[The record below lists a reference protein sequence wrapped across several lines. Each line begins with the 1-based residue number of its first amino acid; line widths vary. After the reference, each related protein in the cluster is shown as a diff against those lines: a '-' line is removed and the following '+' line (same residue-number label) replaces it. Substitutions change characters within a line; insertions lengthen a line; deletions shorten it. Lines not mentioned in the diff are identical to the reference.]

1 MQNKMLRFLTS
12 LGIADPSVFDMDFE
26 LVGRDSANPNKVVMA
41 IRKETPWEMSLLEE
55 FQSALAEVKYD
66 YSMRF
71 SYSQAIPFDSVDQL
85 FEDWYLSHYHGIPA
99 FQLIPG
105 KDDYRIN
112 AFIPEGLSLATM
124 KGIVDDFNAL
134 LAWLSYPDVVYLEE
148 GNAPIETPTDLK
160 IPAKSQQIQENVV
173 ASPVVPVTQNNVV
186 SSPESTPTS
195 APETAVPTVEPSVT
209 SADDSS
215 VVSVSANEETSEN
228 DEDKS
233 EDEDKEDSEGE
244 GCSPETP
251 ISASEGNDS
260 SEESVPPVD
269 EDELARQA
277 MMAQAEQTYMA
288 QQKAAAEQAANARSF
303 RRGDYQPIEKIEGLF
318 SIPQGNV
325 EFSGHVYATN
335 FRVGRKGSLYGTVG
349 VGDATSAINVR
360 AIESRSGMSAEFLNA
375 LKPGDIVKIRGAI
388 EFDKRTSERQIFAHY
403 IDMLPPEPLRTDPE
417 PDKRV
422 ELHLHTKMS
431 AMDGLGEVSDYF
443 DVAKSMGMKAIAITD
458 HGVIQAFPAAE
469 SAAKKT
475 GIKPLYGCEFFM
487 FDYPT
492 YVFNPAPIEL
502 RKAKYCVLDFETT
515 GLSSRYD
522 HPTEFGGVIV
532 EHGMITKH
540 FDQFINPGVHI
551 PEMITAKTHIDD
563 SMVKDAPDE
572 IAAAKII
579 SDFIGDAVLVSH
591 NAPFDVGFLNAIRA
605 KAGMPPI
612 SNPVIDTLALSHYLF
627 PEAARHTLGALSRN
641 LNLDV
646 YEEDSAH
653 RADYDAEALNNVW
666 QVIIPI
672 LTKDSEHLTQADLA
686 HLVSTNQNFFKHL
699 RSYHMVAI
707 AKNQAGLKA
716 IYRLI
721 SDSHTTFLSAG
732 SMPKISREELI
743 QYRENL
749 IFGSACFN
757 GEVFEIACNKSEEEL
772 QNCMSFYDYI
782 EVQPPENYSW
792 LVNMGDLEQDRLM
805 KVLHSIIDTADGL
818 HKPVCATGDCHYVN
832 PEDKILR
839 DIYIVQKA
847 LGGGNHP
854 LYPAR
859 RDRLG
864 KAFPNPDQH
873 FRSTQEMLDCFRPFL
888 SEEKCREIVIKNT
901 NWVADQVEPIQI
913 LKDHLYPPSANLP
926 NSDVKLRE
934 IINENIRKTYGDHP
948 DPAIPERIEQELKG
962 IIENGYSVTYY
973 IAHCIIKKANEE
985 GYIVG
990 SRGSVGSSFVA
1001 TMSGITEVNPL
1012 APHYLCHKCHHF
1024 EWSTDPNIKSGFDLP
1039 EKKCPICGEIMEGNG
1054 QNIPFQ
1060 TFLGFKA
1067 EKVPDIDLNFPAD
1080 YQSKAHAYTRTLLS
1094 TPEENE
1100 KIAKG
1105 EPISNPHVI
1114 RAGTIA
1120 TAEEKNAFGY
1130 VRGYYERVLHQEWGA
1145 VNKAWAAYL
1154 ASRCAGVKRTTGQHP
1169 GGIVVIPADMDIF
1182 DFTPFQHP
1190 ADDPD
1195 ASWLTTHYEFASM
1208 HDSVLKLDLLGHV
1221 DPMALRMMSLLT
1233 GIDIMTIPMNDP
1245 KVLSLFSSPDALGL
1259 HQNPLGFKT
1268 GAIALPEFGT
1278 SFVQGL
1284 LEEALPHTFNDLLII
1299 SGLSHGTNVWNDN
1312 AEALIKNKTAT
1323 LQEVI
1328 GCRDDIM
1335 NDLIGWGIDNSKSF
1349 KIMEYVRKNK
1359 AGKPLKDEDI
1369 EEMKKHKVPD
1379 YFIES
1384 CKKIR
1389 YLFPRAHATAYVM
1402 GAVRVAWFKIYHPLE
1417 FYATYFTVRCDKFDI
1432 EVMTWPLDKIVEE
1445 IHRLQAASKIP
1456 GTVFKDRFGEERK
1469 YSDKDDEVLKT
1480 LICAAEMVDRG
1491 FHIKNI
1497 DLMRSLG
1504 SDWVVD
1510 EKGKSIIP
1518 PFSVISGLGAA
1529 AADTVVSARKDG
1541 TFISIEDLRDRT
1553 KLSQTDIET
1562 LRKLGVL
1569 DGMGETNQMTLF

>member
-1 MQNKMLRFLTS
+1 MQNKMARFLNS
-12 LGIADPSVFDMDFE
+12 LGIADPSIFDLDFE
-26 LVGRDSANPNKVVMA
+26 LVGRDSANPKKVIMA
-41 IRKETPWEMSLLEE
+41 IRKDTPWEFSLLEE
-55 FQSALAEVKYD
+55 FQAGLSSVKYD
-66 YSMRF
+66 YAMRF
-71 SYSQAIPFDSVDQL
+71 SYTETPSFESVDQL
-85 FEDWYLSHYHGIPA
+85 FEDWYLSHYHGIPP
-99 FQLIPG
+99 FQLVPG
-105 KDDYRIN
+105 DANKIH
-112 AFIPEGLSLATM
+112 AFIPEGLSQGTM
-124 KGIVDDFNAL
+124 KGIVEDFNAL
-134 LAWLSYPDVVYLEE
+134 LAWLSYPCQVDLEE
-148 GNAPIETPTDLK
+148 GNAPIELPKDPK
-160 IPAKSQQIQENVV
+160 KEAASAQIQANVI
-173 ASPVVPVTQNNVV
+173 ATKPA
-186 SSPESTPTS
+186 ED
-195 APETAVPTVEPSVT
+195 E
-209 SADDSS
+209 
-215 VVSVSANEETSEN
+215 EETN
-228 DEDKS
+228 
-233 EDEDKEDSEGE
+233 EDEDKEDKEEDACAPSAEEGE
-244 GCSPETP
+244 TK
-251 ISASEGNDS
+251 ADEGAESSDS
-260 SEESVPPVD
+260 GSEELPPVD
-269 EDELARQA
+269 EDEAAHQA
-277 MMAQAEQTYMA
+277 QIADAEKAYMAEQKVA
-288 QQKAAAEQAANARSF
+288 QQAFANSRVF
-303 RRGDYQPIEKIEGLF
+303 IRGDYKAYDTIAELF
-318 SIPQGNV
+318 DVPGGNV
-325 EFSGHVYATN
+325 EFSGNLYATN
-335 FRVGRKGSLYGTVG
+335 FRVGRRGGLYGTIG
-349 VGDATSAINVR
+349 IGDATSAINVR
-360 AIESRSGMSAEFLNA
+360 AIESRNGMTAEFLNA
-375 LKPGDIVKIRGAI
+375 LKAGDVVKVRGAI
-388 EFDKRTSERQIFAHY
+388 EFDKRTNERQVFAHY
-403 IDMLPPEPLRTDPE
+403 IDILPPKPLRTDPF

-431 AMDGLGEVSDYF
+431 AMDGLGEIQDYC
-443 DVAKSMGMKAIAITD
+443 DVAKSMGMKAIAVTD
-458 HGVIQAFPAAE
+458 HGVIQSFPAAE
-469 SAAKKT
+469 SAGKKT
-475 GIKPLYGCEFFM
+475 GLKILYGCEFYM
-487 FDYPT
+487 FDFPT

-502 RKAKYCVLDFETT
+502 RKARYCVFDFETT

-532 EHGMITKH
+532 ENGMITKH

-563 SMVKDAPDE
+563 SMVKDAPSE
-572 IAAAKII
+572 IAAAKIL

-591 NAPFDVGFLNAIRA
+591 NAPFDVGFLNAMRA

-612 SNPVIDTLALSHYLF
+612 TNPVIDTLALSHYLF

-646 YEEDSAH
+646 YDESDAH

-666 QVIIPI
+666 QTIIPI
-672 LTKDSEHLTQADLA
+672 LTKTNEHLTQADLQN
-686 HLVSTNQNFFKHL
+686 LVSTNQNIFKHL

-716 IYRLI
+716 LYRLI

-732 SMPKISREELI
+732 SLPKISRGELI

-749 IFGSACFN
+749 LFGSACFN
-757 GEVFEIACNKSEEEL
+757 GEIFEIGCNKAQKEL
-772 QNCMSFYDYI
+772 EKAMSFYDYI
-782 EVQPPENYSW
+782 EIQPPENYSW
-792 LVNMGDLEQDRLM
+792 LVNMGELTQDRLM
-805 KVLHSIIDTADGL
+805 TVLETIVDTADGL
-818 HKPVCATGDCHYVN
+818 HKRVCATGDCHYVN

-839 DIYIVQKA
+839 DIYIAQKA

-854 LYPAR
+854 LNPAR
-859 RDRLG
+859 RDKMA
-864 KAFPNPDQH
+864 KAFANPDQH
-873 FRSTQEMLDCFRPFL
+873 FRSTEEMMAAFRPFL
-888 SEEKCREIVIKNT
+888 SEEKCHEIVVDNT

-934 IINENIRKTYGDHP
+934 IINENIRKTYGDNP
-948 DPAIPERIEQELKG
+948 DPAIPARIEQELKG
-962 IIENGYSVTYY
+962 IIANGYSVTYY

-1024 EWSTDPNIKSGFDLP
+1024 EWANDPKIKSGFDLP
-1039 EKKCPICGEIMEGNG
+1039 EKKCPVCGETMEGNG

-1060 TFLGFKA
+1060 TFLGFNA

-1105 EPISNPHVI
+1105 EFITSPHVI

-1130 VRGYYERVLHQEWGA
+1130 VRGYYERVLHQEWGT

-1154 ASRCAGVKRTTGQHP
+1154 AARCAGVKRTTGQHP

-1182 DFTPFQHP
+1182 DFTPYQHP
-1190 ADDPD
+1190 ADDPNAD
-1195 ASWLTTHYEFASM
+1195 WLTTHYEFASM

-1233 GIDIMTIPMNDP
+1233 SVDIRSIPMNDE
-1245 KVLSLFSSPDALGL
+1245 KVLSLFSSPKALGL
-1259 HQNPLGFKT
+1259 KQNPLDFKT

-1284 LEEALPHTFNDLLII
+1284 LEQALPHTFNDLLII

-1312 AEALIKNKTAT
+1312 AEALIKNKTTT
-1323 LQEVI
+1323 LQGVI

-1335 NDLIGWGIDNSKSF
+1335 NDLIGYGIDNSKAF

-1359 AGKPLKDEDI
+1359 VGKPLKQEDI
-1369 EEMKKHKVPD
+1369 DEMKKHNVPD

-1402 GAVRVAWFKIYHPLE
+1402 GAVRVAWFKIYKPLE
-1417 FYATYFTVRCDKFDI
+1417 FYATYFTVRCDKFDV
-1432 EVMTWPLDKIVEE
+1432 EVMTWPLEKIVEE
-1445 IHRLQAASKIP
+1445 IHRLQDASKNL
-1456 GTVFKDRFGEERK
+1456 GAMFKDRFGESRK
-1469 YSDKDDEVLKT
+1469 YTDKDDEVLKT
-1480 LICAAEMVDRG
+1480 LIAAAEMVDRG
-1491 FHIKNI
+1491 YHIKNI

-1510 EKGKSIIP
+1510 AQNNAIIP

-1529 AADTVVSARKDG
+1529 AADTVVTARKDG
-1541 TFISIEDLRDRT
+1541 PFISIEDLRDRT

-1569 DGMGETNQMTLF
+1569 DKMGETNQMTLF

>member
-1 MQNKMLRFLTS
+1 MQNKMSRFLSS
-12 LGIADPSVFDMDFE
+12 LGIADPSLFDLDFE
-26 LVGRDSANPNKVVMA
+26 LVGRDSANPNKVIMA

-55 FQSALAEVKYD
+55 FQTGLSTVKYD
-66 YSMRF
+66 YAMRF
-71 SYSQAIPFDSVDQL
+71 SYCEAPSFESVDQL
-85 FEDWYLSHYHGIPA
+85 FEDWYLSHYHGIPP
-99 FQLIPG
+99 FQLVPG
-105 KDDYRIN
+105 EGSAIH
-112 AFIPEGLSLATM
+112 AFIPEGLSQGTM
-124 KGIVDDFNAL
+124 QGIIEDFNAL
-134 LAWLSYPDVVYLEE
+134 LSWLSYSFKVTLEE
-148 GNAPIETPTDLK
+148 GNAPIEEPKDPNK
-160 IPAKSQQIQENVV
+160 EKKNQQIQENAFVPKAPEKEVV
-173 ASPVVPVTQNNVV
+173 APAPIPEASKPVAEKETPSPVI
-186 SSPESTPTS
+186 EGK
-195 APETAVPTVEPSVT
+195 EEK
-209 SADDSS
+209 DDDK
-215 VVSVSANEETSEN
+215 
-228 DEDKS
+228 DED
-233 EDEDKEDSEGE
+233 DKEENCG
-244 GCSPETP
+244 
-251 ISASEGNDS
+251 S
-260 SEESVPPVD
+260 SEEDETKAGETVETPDSGSDELPPID
-269 EDELARQA
+269 EDEAAHQSQ
-277 MMAQAEQTYMA
+277 MAEYEKTYMA
-288 QQKAAAEQAANARSF
+288 EQKVAVQAFANSRVF
-303 RRGDYQPIEKIEGLF
+303 IRGDYQEHASIAELF
-318 SIPQGNV
+318 NVPSGNV
-325 EFSGHVYATN
+325 EFSGNIYVTN
-335 FRVGRKGSLYGTVG
+335 FRVGRRGGLYGTIG
-349 VGDATSAINVR
+349 VGDATSAINIR
-360 AIESRSGMSAEFLNA
+360 AIESKNGMNAEFLNA
-375 LKPGDIVKIRGAI
+375 LKAGELVKIRGAI
-388 EFDKRTSERQIFAHY
+388 EFDKRTNERQVFAHY
-403 IDMLPPEPLRTDPE
+403 IDILPPPPLRSDPSVE
-417 PDKRV
+417 KRV

-431 AMDGLGEVSDYF
+431 AMDGLGEIQDYC
-443 DVAKSMGMKAIAITD
+443 DVAKSMGMTAIAVTD
-458 HGVIQAFPAAE
+458 HGVIQSFPAAE
-469 SAAKKT
+469 SAGKKD
-475 GIKPLYGCEFFM
+475 GLKILYGCEFYM
-487 FDYPT
+487 FDFPT
-492 YVFNPAPIEL
+492 YVFNPVPVEL
-502 RKAKYCVLDFETT
+502 RKARYCVFDFETT

-532 EHGMITKH
+532 ENGMITKR

-563 SMVKDAPDE
+563 SMVKDAPGE
-572 IAAAKII
+572 VAAAKIL

-591 NAPFDVGFLNAIRA
+591 NAPFDVGFLNAMRA

-612 SNPVIDTLALSHYLF
+612 TNPVIDTLALSHYLF

-646 YEEDSAH
+646 YDESDAH

-666 QVIIPI
+666 QTIIPI
-672 LTKDSEHLTQADLA
+672 LTKTNEHLTQADLQN
-686 HLVSTNQNFFKHL
+686 LVSTNQSIFKHL

-716 IYRLI
+716 LYRLI

-732 SMPKISREELI
+732 SLPKISRGELI

-749 IFGSACFN
+749 LFGSACFN
-757 GEVFEIACNKSEEEL
+757 GEIFEIGCNKSQQEL
-772 QNCMSFYDYI
+772 EKAMAFYDYI
-782 EVQPPENYSW
+782 EIQPPENYSW
-792 LVNMGDLEQDRLM
+792 LVNMGELTQDRLM
-805 KVLHSIIDTADGL
+805 TVLKTMVDTADGL
-818 HKPVCATGDCHYVN
+818 KKPVCATGDCHYVN

-839 DIYIVQKA
+839 DIYIAQKA

-854 LYPAR
+854 LNPAR
-859 RDRLG
+859 REKMG

-873 FRSTQEMLDCFRPFL
+873 FRSTEEMMAAFRPFL
-888 SEEKCREIVIKNT
+888 SEEKCHEIVITNT
-901 NWVADQVEPIQI
+901 NWVANQVEPIQI

-934 IINENIRKTYGDHP
+934 IISENIRKTYGDHP
-948 DPAIPERIEQELKG
+948 DPAIPARIEQELKG
-962 IIENGYSVTYY
+962 IIANGYSVTYY

-1024 EWSTDPNIKSGFDLP
+1024 EWSTDSSIKSGFDLP
-1039 EKKCPICGEIMEGNG
+1039 EKKCPVCGEIMEGNG

-1060 TFLGFKA
+1060 TFLGFNA

-1105 EPISNPHVI
+1105 EFITSPHVI

-1130 VRGYYERVLHQEWGA
+1130 VRGYYERVLHQEWGT

-1154 ASRCAGVKRTTGQHP
+1154 AARCAGVKRTTGQHP

-1182 DFTPFQHP
+1182 DFTPYQHP
-1190 ADDPD
+1190 ADDPNAD
-1195 ASWLTTHYEFASM
+1195 WLTTHYEFASM

-1233 GIDIMTIPMNDP
+1233 GVNILEIPMNDQ
-1245 KVLSLFSSPDALGL
+1245 KVLSLFSSPKALGL
-1259 HQNPLGFKT
+1259 KNNPLDFKT

-1312 AEALIKNKTAT
+1312 AEALIKNRTTT
-1323 LQEVI
+1323 LQGVI

-1335 NDLIGWGIDNSKSF
+1335 NDLIGYGIDNSKAF

-1359 AGKPLKDEDI
+1359 VGKPLKQEDI
-1369 EEMKKHKVPD
+1369 DEMKKHNVPD

-1402 GAVRVAWFKIYHPLE
+1402 GAVRVAWFKIYKPLE
-1417 FYATYFTVRCDKFDI
+1417 FYATYFTVRCDKFDV
-1432 EVMTWPLDKIVEE
+1432 EAMTWPLPKIVEE
-1445 IHRLQAASKIP
+1445 IHRLQDASKIP
-1456 GTVFKDRFGEERK
+1456 GATFQDRFGETRK
-1469 YSDKDDEVLKT
+1469 YSDKDGEILKT
-1480 LICAAEMVDRG
+1480 LIAAAEMVDRG
-1491 FHIKNI
+1491 YHIKNI

-1510 EKGKSIIP
+1510 KEDNAIIP

-1529 AADTVVSARKDG
+1529 AADTVVAARKNG
-1541 TFISIEDLRDRT
+1541 PFISIEDLSERT

-1562 LRKLGVL
+1562 LRKLRVL

>member
-1 MQNKMLRFLTS
+1 MQNKMFRFLTS
-12 LGIADPSVFDMDFE
+12 LGIADPSIFDMDFE
-26 LVGRDSANPNKVVMA
+26 LVGRDSANPKKVVMA
-41 IRKETPWEMSLLEE
+41 IRKETAWEMSLLEE
-55 FQSALAEVKYD
+55 FQESLSSVKYD
-66 YSMRF
+66 YSLRF
-71 SYSQAIPFDSVDQL
+71 SYSQTPSFESVDQL
-85 FEDWYLSHYHGIPA
+85 FEDWYLSHYHGIPS
-99 FQLIPG
+99 FQLTPG
-105 KDDYRIN
+105 DGNQILTYV
-112 AFIPEGLSLATM
+112 PEGLSPEAM
-124 KGIVDDFNAL
+124 KPIIDDFNAL
-134 LAWLSYPDVVYLEE
+134 LKWLSYPENVVLADGE
-148 GNAPIETPTDLK
+148 APIQPVVADK

-173 ASPVVPVTQNNVV
+173 SSPVP
-186 SSPESTPTS
+186 
-195 APETAVPTVEPSVT
+195 
-209 SADDSS
+209 
-215 VVSVSANEETSEN
+215 ETSEEVTN
-228 DEDKS
+228 E
-233 EDEDKEDSEGE
+233 
-244 GCSPETP
+244 
-251 ISASEGNDS
+251 SASEESEAAGDDEKEEAEDSCS
-260 SEESVPPVD
+260 SESKESEDDAASGDDGVPPID
-269 EDELARQA
+269 EDEVARQA
-277 MMAQAEQTYMA
+277 AIAQAEQNYMA
-288 QQKAAAEQAANARSF
+288 EQKAATEAAANARVF
-303 RRGDYQPIEKIEGLF
+303 RRGDYQPENSIEALF
-318 SIPQGNV
+318 SLPQGNV
-325 EFSGHVYATN
+325 EFSGNIYATN
-335 FRVGRKGSLYGTVG
+335 FRVGRKGGLYGTVG

-360 AIESRSGMSAEFLNA
+360 AIESRNGMNAEFLNA
-375 LKPGDIVKIRGAI
+375 LKAGDVVKVRGAI
-388 EFDKRTSERQIFAHY
+388 EFDKRTGERQIFAHY
-403 IDMLPPEPLRTDPE
+403 IDILPPPPLRGDPE

-431 AMDGLGEVSDYF
+431 AMDGLGEVNDYF
-443 DVAKSMGMKAIAITD
+443 AVAKSMGMKAIAITD

-502 RKAKYCVLDFETT
+502 RKAKYCVFDFETT
-515 GLSSRYD
+515 GLSSHYD
-522 HPTEFGGVIV
+522 HPTEFGAVIV
-532 EHGMITKH
+532 EHGMVTKH

-572 IAAAKII
+572 ITAAKIL

-591 NAPFDVGFLNAIRA
+591 NAPFDVGFLNAMRK

-612 SNPVIDTLALSHYLF
+612 TNPVIDTLALSHYLF

-641 LNLDV
+641 LDLDV

-666 QVIIPI
+666 QAIIPI
-672 LTKDSEHLTQADLA
+672 LTKQAEHLTQADLA

-757 GEVFEIACNKSEEEL
+757 GEVFEIACNKSEDEL
-772 QNCMSFYDYI
+772 RHVMGFYDYI

-792 LVNMGDLEQDRLM
+792 LVNMGDLDQERLM
-805 KVLHSIIDTADGL
+805 KVLHSIIDNADALG
-818 HKPVCATGDCHYVN
+818 KPVCATGDCHYVN

-854 LYPAR
+854 LNPAR

-864 KAFPNPDQH
+864 KVFPNPDQH

-913 LKDHLYPPSANLP
+913 LKDRLYPPSANLP

-934 IINENIRKTYGDHP
+934 IISENIRKTYGDHP
-948 DPAIPERIEQELKG
+948 DPAIPARIEQELKG

-1039 EKKCPICGEIMEGNG
+1039 IKKCPECGEVMEGNG

-1060 TFLGFKA
+1060 TFLGFNA

-1100 KIAKG
+1100 KIARG

-1130 VRGYYERVLHQEWGA
+1130 VRGYYERVLHQEWGT

-1233 GIDIMTIPMNDP
+1233 GVNILTIPMNDA
-1245 KVLSLFSSPDALGL
+1245 KVLSLFSSPKALGL
-1259 HQNPLGFKT
+1259 MQNPLGFKT

-1284 LEEALPHTFNDLLII
+1284 LEEANAQTFNDLLII

-1312 AEALIKNKTAT
+1312 AEALIRDKVTT
-1323 LQEVI
+1323 LQGVI

-1335 NDLIGWGIDNSKSF
+1335 NDLIGYGIDNSKAF

-1359 AGKPLKDEDI
+1359 VGKPLKQEDI
-1369 EEMKKHKVPD
+1369 DEMQKHKVPD

-1402 GAVRVAWFKIYHPLE
+1402 GAVRVAWFKIYRPLE
-1417 FYATYFTVRCDKFDI
+1417 FYATYFTVRCDKFDV
-1432 EVMTWPLDKIVEE
+1432 EVMTWPLAKIVEE
-1445 IHRLQAASKIP
+1445 IRRLQDASKIP
-1456 GTVFKDRFGEERK
+1456 GAMFTDRTGTERK
-1469 YSDKDDEVLKT
+1469 YSDKDDEVMKT

-1504 SDWVVD
+1504 SDWAVD
-1510 EKGKSIIP
+1510 KEDNAIIP

-1529 AADTVVSARKDG
+1529 AAQTVVEARKNG
-1541 TFISIEDLRDRT
+1541 PFISIEDLRDRT

-1562 LRKLGVL
+1562 LRSLGVL
-1569 DGMGETNQMTLF
+1569 EGLGETNQMTLF

>member
-12 LGIADPSVFDMDFE
+12 LGLADPERFDLDFE
-26 LVGRDSANPNKVVMA
+26 LVGRDAANPKKVIMA
-41 IRKETPWEMSLLEE
+41 IRKDTPWDMSLLEE
-55 FQSALAEVKYD
+55 FQNGLSSVKYD
-66 YSMRF
+66 YAMRF
-71 SYSQAIPFDSVDQL
+71 SYDQSPDFDSVDQL
-85 FEDWYLSHYHGIPA
+85 FEDWYLSHYHGIPP
-99 FQLIPG
+99 FQLTPG
-105 KDDYRIN
+105 DANAIYTFLPEDY
-112 AFIPEGLSLATM
+112 S
-124 KGIVDDFNAL
+124 KGTANEIIADFNAL
-134 LAWLSYPDVVYLEE
+134 LKYLSYPFAVSVQE
-148 GNAPIETPTDLK
+148 GAFQAPA
-160 IPAKSQQIQENVV
+160 PAKKPEYQPTLEVKA
-173 ASPVVPVTQNNVV
+173 ASE
-186 SSPESTPTS
+186 PESTPVIKS
-195 APETAVPTVEPSVT
+195 ADEVRSAFAPALAAVPVVREN
-209 SADDSS
+209 SADP
-215 VVSVSANEETSEN
+215 TSNSQNRAEN
-228 DEDKS
+228 QEKDKADDEDEGS
-233 EDEDKEDSEGE
+233 AEDDKGS
-244 GCSPETP
+244 CETP
-251 ISASEGNDS
+251 VSSASDD
-260 SEESVPPVD
+260 VPPMD
-269 EDELARQA
+269 EDELNHQSAL
-277 MMAQAEQTYMA
+277 AQAEQDHME
-288 QQKAAAEQAANARSF
+288 KS
-303 RRGDYQPIEKIEGLF
+303 KIEMRAQANSRIFFKGNYHEVTSIAELF
-318 SIPQGNV
+318 DISSGNV
-325 EFSGHVYATN
+325 QFEGNVFLAN
-335 FRVGRKGSLYGTVG
+335 FRVGRRGGLYGTVG
-349 VGDATSAINVR
+349 VGDASSAINVR
-360 AIESRSGMSAEFLNA
+360 ATESRNGMSAEFLNA
-375 LKPGDIVKIRGAI
+375 LKVGDIVKVRGAI
-388 EFDKRTSERQIFAHY
+388 EFDQRTSERQIFAHY
-403 IDMLPPEPLRTDPE
+403 IDVLPPKPLRTDPSE
-417 PDKRV
+417 EKRV

-431 AMDGLGEVSDYF
+431 AMDGLGEITDYVA
-443 DVAKSMGMKAIAITD
+443 VAKSMGMKAIAVTD
-458 HGVIQAFPAAE
+458 HGVIQSFPAAE
-469 SAAKKT
+469 SAAKKA
-475 GIKPLYGCEFFM
+475 GLLMIYGCEFYM
-487 FDYPT
+487 FDWPT
-492 YVFNPAPIEL
+492 YIFNPASIEL

-515 GLSSRYD
+515 GLSSHYD
-522 HPTEFGGVIV
+522 HPTEFGAVMV
-532 EHGMITKH
+532 EHGMVTKH
-540 FDQFINPGVHI
+540 FDQFVNPGVHI

-563 SMVKDAPDE
+563 SMVKDAPNE
-572 IAAAKII
+572 IVAAKLI
-579 SDFIGDAVLVSH
+579 SDFIGDAIIVSH
-591 NAPFDVGFLNAIRA
+591 NAPFDVGFLNAMRA
-605 KAGMPPI
+605 KAGMPPVK
-612 SNPVIDTLALSHYLF
+612 NPVIDTLALSHYLF

-646 YEEDSAH
+646 YDESDAH

-672 LTKDSEHLTQADLA
+672 LTKTDEHLTQADLA
-686 HLVSTNQNFFKHL
+686 KLVSTNQNIFKHL
-699 RSYHMVAI
+699 HSYHMVAL

-716 IYRLI
+716 LYRLI
-721 SDSHTTFLSAG
+721 SDSHTTYLSAG
-732 SMPKISREELI
+732 SLPKISREELN

-757 GEVFEIACNKSEEEL
+757 GEIFELACNKSEEEL
-772 QNCMSFYDYI
+772 KNAMAFYDYI

-792 LVNMGDLEQDRLM
+792 LVNMHELDHDRLM
-805 KVLHSIIDTADGL
+805 MVLKSIVDTADAAG
-818 HKPVCATGDCHYVN
+818 KMVCATGDCHYVN

-839 DIYIVQKA
+839 DIYIAQKA
-847 LGGGNHP
+847 LGGGSHP
-854 LYPAR
+854 LYPPR
-859 RDRLG
+859 RD
-864 KAFPNPDQH
+864 KIAAPFPNPDQH
-873 FRSTQEMLDCFRPFL
+873 FRSTAEMMDCFRSFL
-888 SEEKCREIVIKNT
+888 SEEKCHQIVIENT
-901 NWVADQVEPIQI
+901 NKIAAQIEPIQI

-934 IINENIRKTYGDHP
+934 IINENIRKTYGDNP
-948 DPAIPERIEQELKG
+948 DPAIPARIEQELHG
-962 IIENGYSVTYY
+962 IIEHGYSVTYY

-1039 EKKCPICGEIMEGNG
+1039 EKRCPVCGEIMEGNG

-1060 TFLGFKA
+1060 TFLGFNA

-1080 YQSKAHAYTRTLLS
+1080 YQAKAHAYTRTLLS
-1094 TPEENE
+1094 TPEENA

-1105 EPISNPHVI
+1105 EFITSPHVI

-1130 VRGYYERVLHQEWGA
+1130 VRGYYERVLHQEWGT

-1182 DFTPFQHP
+1182 DFTPYQHP

-1233 GIDIMTIPMNDP
+1233 NIDIRSIPMNDP
-1245 KVLSLFSSPDALGL
+1245 RVLSLFSSPKELGL
-1259 HQNPLGFKT
+1259 KRNPLEFKT

-1284 LEEALPHTFNDLLII
+1284 LEEANAHSFNDLLII

-1312 AEALIKNKTAT
+1312 AEALIKNKVTT
-1323 LQEVI
+1323 LQGVI

-1335 NDLIGWGIDNSKSF
+1335 NDLIGYGIDNSKAF

-1359 AGKPLKDEDI
+1359 VGKPLKQEDI
-1369 EEMKKHKVPD
+1369 DEMKKHNVPD

-1417 FYATYFTVRCDKFDI
+1417 FYATYFTVRCDKFDV
-1432 EVMTWPLDKIVEE
+1432 EVMTWPLDRIVGE

-1456 GTVFKDRFGEERK
+1456 GTIFKDRFGEERK

-1480 LICAAEMVDRG
+1480 LIASAEMVDRG
-1491 FHIKNI
+1491 YHIKNI

-1510 EKGKSIIP
+1510 TEGNAIIP
-1518 PFSVISGLGAA
+1518 PFSVISGLGAT
-1529 AADTVVSARKDG
+1529 AADTVVAARKDG
-1541 TFISIEDLRDRT
+1541 PFISIEDLRDRT
-1553 KLSQTDIET
+1553 KLSQSDIEV

>member
-12 LGIADPSVFDMDFE
+12 LGVADPSLFDMDFE

-41 IRKETPWEMSLLEE
+41 IHKDTPWEMSLLEE
-55 FQSALAEVKYD
+55 FQEALSDVKYE

-71 SYSQAIPFDSVDQL
+71 SYGEEVSFESIDQL

-99 FQLIPG
+99 FQLTPG
-105 KDDYRIN
+105 KDNHIN
-112 AFIPEGLSLATM
+112 AFIPEDLSLSTM
-124 KGIVDDFNAL
+124 KEIVADFNAL
-134 LAWLSYPDVVYLEE
+134 LGWLSYPERVEIEE
-148 GNAPIETPTDLK
+148 GNAPIEIPAEAK
-160 IPAKSQQIQENVV
+160 IPAESQQIQV
-173 ASPVVPVTQNNVV
+173 NVV
-186 SSPESTPTS
+186 SSPV
-195 APETAVPTVEPSVT
+195 PETAESSDST
-209 SADDSS
+209 SEEDDDKDEDEKEDGETGSCETPVGDSPDNGSPDDS
-215 VVSVSANEETSEN
+215 A
-228 DEDKS
+228 
-233 EDEDKEDSEGE
+233 
-244 GCSPETP
+244 P
-251 ISASEGNDS
+251 
-260 SEESVPPVD
+260 VPD
-269 EDELARQA
+269 EDELSRQA
-277 MMAQAEQTYMA
+277 ALAQAEQNYMA
-288 QQKAAAEQAANARSF
+288 EQKAASEAAANARSF
-303 RRGDYQPIEKIEGLF
+303 RRGDYQPVAKIEGLF

-325 EFSGHVYATN
+325 EFSGHLYATN
-335 FRVGRKGSLYGTVG
+335 FRVGRKGGLYGTIG

-375 LKPGDIVKIRGAI
+375 LKQGDIVKIRGAI

-403 IDMLPPEPLRTDPE
+403 IDILPPEPLRTDPE

-431 AMDGLGEVSDYF
+431 AMDGLGEVNDYF
-443 DVAKSMGMKAIAITD
+443 DVAKNMGMKAIAITD

-475 GIKPLYGCEFFM
+475 GLKPLYGCEFFM

-532 EHGMITKH
+532 EHGMVTKH

-563 SMVKDAPDE
+563 SMVKDAPSE
-572 IAAAKII
+572 IEAAKII
-579 SDFIGDAVLVSH
+579 SDFIGDAILVSH

-605 KAGMPPI
+605 KAGMPPV

-641 LNLDV
+641 LDLDV
-646 YEEDSAH
+646 YDEGDAH

-672 LTKDSEHLTQADLA
+672 LTKDAEHLTQADLA

-721 SDSHTTFLSAG
+721 SDSHTTYLSAG
-732 SMPKISREELI
+732 SMPKISRQELI

-757 GEVFEIACNKSEEEL
+757 GEVFEIACNKSEDEL
-772 QNCMSFYDYI
+772 RQCMGFYDYI

-792 LVNMGDLEQDRLM
+792 LVHMGDLGQDRLM
-805 KVLHSIIDTADGL
+805 QVLHSIIDTADEL

-832 PEDKILR
+832 PEDKVLR

-854 LYPAR
+854 LNPHR
-859 RDRLG
+859 REDMPL
-864 KAFPNPDQH
+864 FPNPDQH

-948 DPAIPERIEQELKG
+948 DPAIPARIEQELKG

-1024 EWSTDPNIKSGFDLP
+1024 EWSSDPNIKSGFDLP
-1039 EKKCPICGEIMEGNG
+1039 EKKCPVCGEIMEGNG

-1130 VRGYYERVLHQEWGA
+1130 VRGYYERVLHQEWGS
-1145 VNKAWAAYL
+1145 VNKAWVAYL

-1233 GIDIMTIPMNDP
+1233 GVDILTIPMNDK
-1245 KVLSLFSSPDALGL
+1245 KVLSLFSSPEALGL
-1259 HQNPLGFKT
+1259 HQNPLAFKT

-1359 AGKPLKDEDI
+1359 VGKPLKEEDI
-1369 EEMKKHKVPD
+1369 EEMKKHNVPD

-1432 EVMTWPLDKIVEE
+1432 EAMTWPLDKIVEE
-1445 IHRLQAASKIP
+1445 IHRLQSASKIP
-1456 GTVFKDRFGEERK
+1456 GAMFTDRTGEERK
-1469 YSDKDDEVLKT
+1469 YSDKDDEILKT

-1504 SDWVVD
+1504 SDWAVD
-1510 EKGKSIIP
+1510 AEDNAIIP

-1529 AADTVVSARKDG
+1529 AADTVVVARKDG
-1541 TFISIEDLRDRT
+1541 PFISIEDLRDRT

-1569 DGMGETNQMTLF
+1569 DGWAKQTR

>member
-12 LGIADPSVFDMDFE
+12 LGLADPERFDLDFE
-26 LVGRDSANPNKVVMA
+26 LVGRDPANPKKVDMA

-55 FQSALAEVKYD
+55 FQAALATIRYD
-66 YSMRF
+66 YTLRF
-71 SYSQAIPFDSVDQL
+71 SYSESPSFESVDQL
-85 FEDWYLSHYHGIPA
+85 FEDWYLSHYHGIPP
-99 FQLIPG
+99 FQLTPG
-105 KDDYRIN
+105 KENKIL
-112 AFIPEGLSLATM
+112 AFIPEGLS
-124 KGIVDDFNAL
+124 KGTLNAIVEDFNAL
-134 LAWLSYPDVVYLEE
+134 LKWLSYPCSVLLEE
-148 GNAPIETPTDLK
+148 GDAPIELPKELK
-160 IPAKSQQIQENVV
+160 KAAEPQQIQENVV
-173 ASPVVPVTQNNVV
+173 ASP
-186 SSPESTPTS
+186 
-195 APETAVPTVEPSVT
+195 EP
-209 SADDSS
+209 
-215 VVSVSANEETSEN
+215 ETSEESDDEEDDES
-228 DEDKS
+228 DEDKKCEPAS
-233 EDEDKEDSEGE
+233 PEEGAV
-244 GCSPETP
+244 SPETSDAKDEEALPP
-251 ISASEGNDS
+251 I
-260 SEESVPPVD
+260 D
-269 EDELARQA
+269 EDEAARQA
-277 MMAQAEQTYMA
+277 SIAEAEKNYLAEQKANEQAIANAQAYR
-288 QQKAAAEQAANARSF
+288 K
-303 RRGDYQPIEKIEGLF
+303 GDYQLYPAIQDLF
-318 SIPQGNV
+318 GAAVGNV
-325 EFSGHVYATN
+325 EFSGNVYATN
-335 FRVGRKGSLYGTVG
+335 FRVGRKGGLYGTVG

-375 LKPGDIVKIRGAI
+375 LKSGDVVRVRGAI
-388 EFDKRTSERQIFAHY
+388 EFDKRTGERQIFAHY
-403 IDMLPPEPLRTDPE
+403 IDVLPPKPLRNDPAIE
-417 PDKRV
+417 KRV

-431 AMDGLGEVSDYF
+431 AMDGLGEIGDYC
-443 DVAKSMGMKAIAITD
+443 DLAKAMGMNAIAVTD

-469 SAAKKT
+469 SAAKKD
-475 GIKPLYGCEFFM
+475 GLKMIYGCEFYM
-487 FDYPT
+487 FDFPT
-492 YVFNPAPIEL
+492 YIFNPAPIEL
-502 RKAKYCVLDFETT
+502 RKAKYCVFDFETT

-532 EHGMITKH
+532 ENGMITKR
-540 FDQFINPGVHI
+540 FDQFINPGVPI
-551 PEMITAKTHIDD
+551 PAMITAKTHIDD
-563 SMVKDAPDE
+563 SMVKDAPNE
-572 IAAAKII
+572 IAAAKIL
-579 SDFIGDAVLVSH
+579 SDFIGDTVLVSH
-591 NAPFDVGFLNAIRA
+591 NAPFDVGFLNAMRA
-605 KAGMPPI
+605 KAGLPPI

-646 YEEDSAH
+646 YDEESAH

-666 QVIIPI
+666 QTIIPI
-672 LTKDSEHLTQADLA
+672 LTKDEEHLTQADLA
-686 HLVSTNQNFFKHL
+686 HLVSKNQNIFKHL
-699 RSYHMVAI
+699 RSYHMVAL

-716 IYRLI
+716 LYRLI
-721 SDSHTTFLSAG
+721 SDSHTTYLSAG
-732 SMPKISREELI
+732 SLPKISRQELI

-757 GEVFEIACNKSEEEL
+757 GEIFELACNKSEEEL
-772 QNCMSFYDYI
+772 KKAMLFYDYI

-792 LVNMGDLEQDRLM
+792 LIHMGELTSDRLM
-805 KVLHSIIDTADGL
+805 VVLNSIIDTAGIVG
-818 HKPVCATGDCHYVN
+818 KPVCATGDCHYVN

-839 DIYIVQKA
+839 DIYIAQKA

-854 LYPAR
+854 LNPHR
-859 RDRLG
+859 REDMPN
-864 KAFPNPDQH
+864 FPNPDQH
-873 FRSTQEMLDCFRPFL
+873 FRSTQEMLDCFRSFL
-888 SEEKCREIVIKNT
+888 SEEKCQEIVVKNT
-901 NWVADQVEPIQI
+901 NQIAEKIEPIQI
-913 LKDHLYPPSANLP
+913 LKDRLYPPSANLP
-926 NSDVKLRE
+926 NSDVKIRE
-934 IINENIRKTYGDHP
+934 IIYENIRKTYGDHP
-948 DPAIPERIEQELKG
+948 DPLILQRIEQELKG
-962 IIENGYSVTYY
+962 IIEHGYSVTYY

-990 SRGSVGSSFVA
+990 SRGSVGSSFAA

-1012 APHYLCHKCHHF
+1012 PPHYLCHKCHHF
-1024 EWSTDPNIKSGFDLP
+1024 EWSTDPKIKSGFDLP
-1039 EKKCPICGEIMEGNG
+1039 EKKCPECGEIMEGNG

-1060 TFLGFKA
+1060 TFLGFNA

-1130 VRGYYERVLHQEWGA
+1130 VRGYYERVLHEEWGK

-1154 ASRCAGVKRTTGQHP
+1154 AARCAGVKRTTGQHP

-1233 GIDIMTIPMNDP
+1233 GIDILKIPMNDP
-1245 KVLSLFSSPDALGL
+1245 RVLSLFSSPSALGL
-1259 HQNPLGFKT
+1259 KKNPLDFKT

-1284 LEEALPHTFNDLLII
+1284 LEEAKPHTFNDLLII

-1312 AEALIKNKTAT
+1312 AEALIQSKTTT
-1323 LQEVI
+1323 LQGVI

-1335 NDLIGWGIDNSKSF
+1335 NDLIGYGIDNSKSF

-1359 AGKPLKDEDI
+1359 VGKPLKQEDI
-1369 EEMKKHKVPD
+1369 DEMKKHDVPD

-1402 GAVRVAWFKIYHPLE
+1402 GAVRVAWFKIYYPLE

-1432 EVMTWPLDKIVEE
+1432 EAMTWPLDKIVDE
-1445 IHRLQAASKIP
+1445 IHRLQSASKNLGVVFTDRT
-1456 GTVFKDRFGEERK
+1456 GTERK
-1469 YSDKDDEVLKT
+1469 YTDKDDEVLKT
-1480 LICAAEMVDRG
+1480 LIAAAEMVDRG
-1491 FHIKNI
+1491 YKIKNI
-1497 DLMRSLG
+1497 DLMRSMG

-1510 EKGKSIIP
+1510 KEENAIIP

-1529 AADTVVSARKDG
+1529 AADSVVAARKDG
-1541 TFISIEDLRDRT
+1541 VFISIEDLRERT

-1562 LRKLGVL
+1562 LRSLGVL

>member
-1 MQNKMLRFLTS
+1 MLRFLTS
-12 LGIADPSVFDMDFE
+12 LGLADPERFDLDFE
-26 LVGRDSANPNKVVMA
+26 LVGRDASNPKKVIMA
-41 IRKETPWEMSLLEE
+41 IRKDTPWDVSLLEE
-55 FQSALAEVKYD
+55 FQSGLATVKYD
-66 YSMRF
+66 YALRF
-71 SYSQAIPFDSVDQL
+71 SYEKSPDFDSVDQL
-85 FEDWYLSHYHGIPA
+85 FEDWYLSHYHGIPP
-99 FQLIPG
+99 FQLTPG
-105 KDDYRIN
+105 DDSAIYT
-112 AFIPEGLSLATM
+112 FLPEDNSNGTAS
-124 KGIVDDFNAL
+124 GIIDDFNAL
-134 LAWLSYPDVVYLEE
+134 LKYLSYPFAVSIQGSETARASAAKETPVAEPTSPASEVKHVEQPVESAKPVDKKKVPGVLAPSAPAAEPVLEE
-148 GNAPIETPTDLK
+148 M
-160 IPAKSQQIQENVV
+160 PAN
-173 ASPVVPVTQNNVV
+173 
-186 SSPESTPTS
+186 PTS
-195 APETAVPTVEPSVT
+195 NGQNP
-209 SADDSS
+209 ADNVDS
-215 VVSVSANEETSEN
+215 EKTN
-228 DEDKS
+228 DED
-233 EDEDKEDSEGE
+233 EDGDGEDKGS
-244 GCSPETP
+244 CETP
-251 ISASEGNDS
+251 ASSGDEM
-260 SEESVPPVD
+260 PPMG
-269 EDELARQA
+269 EDELSRQSVL
-277 MMAQAEQTYMA
+277 AQAEQDYIEKTKIAMRA
-288 QQKAAAEQAANARSF
+288 QANSRIF
-303 RRGDYQPIEKIEGLF
+303 FKGDYRDISTIAELFGL
-318 SIPQGNV
+318 SSGNV
-325 EFSGHVYATN
+325 QFEGNVYLTN
-335 FRVGRKGSLYGTVG
+335 FRVGRRGGLYGTIG
-349 VGDATSAINVR
+349 VGDASSAINVR
-360 AIESRSGMSAEFLNA
+360 ATESRNGMSAEFLNA
-375 LKPGDIVKIRGAI
+375 LKAGDLVKVRGAI
-388 EFDKRTSERQIFAHY
+388 EFDQRTSERQIFAHY
-403 IDMLPPEPLRTDPE
+403 IDVLPPKPLRTDSSE
-417 PDKRV
+417 EKRV

-431 AMDGLGEVSDYF
+431 AMDGLGEIADYCA
-443 DVAKSMGMKAIAITD
+443 VAKSMGMKAIAVTD
-458 HGVIQAFPAAE
+458 HGVIQSFPAAE
-469 SAAKKT
+469 SAAKKY
-475 GIKPLYGCEFFM
+475 GLAMIYGCEFYM
-487 FDYPT
+487 FDWPT
-492 YVFNPAPIEL
+492 YIFNPAPIEL
-502 RKAKYCVLDFETT
+502 RKARYCVLDFETT

-522 HPTEFGGVIV
+522 HPTEFGAVMV
-532 EHGMITKH
+532 EHGMVTKH
-540 FDQFINPGVHI
+540 FDQFVNPGVHI

-563 SMVKDAPDE
+563 SMVKDAPNE
-572 IAAAKII
+572 IEAAKLI
-579 SDFIGDAVLVSH
+579 SDFIGDAVIVSH
-591 NAPFDVGFLNAIRA
+591 NAPFDVGFLNAMRA
-605 KAGMPPI
+605 KAGMR
-612 SNPVIDTLALSHYLF
+612 SVTNPVVDTLALSHYLF

-646 YEEDSAH
+646 YDENDAH

-672 LTKDSEHLTQADLA
+672 LTKENEHLTQADLA
-686 HLVSTNQNFFKHL
+686 HLISTNQNIFKHL
-699 RSYHMVAI
+699 RSYHMVAL

-716 IYRLI
+716 LYRLI

-732 SMPKISREELI
+732 SLPKISREELI

-749 IFGSACFN
+749 LFGSACFN
-757 GEVFEIACNKSEEEL
+757 SEVFEIACNKREEEL
-772 QNCMSFYDYI
+772 KQAMSFYDYI
-782 EVQPPENYSW
+782 EIQPPENYSW
-792 LVNMGDLEQDRLM
+792 LVNMHELDQDRLM
-805 KVLHSIIDTADGL
+805 TVLKSIVVAADEVG
-818 HKPVCATGDCHYVN
+818 KMVCATGDCHYVN

-839 DIYIVQKA
+839 DIYIAQKA

-854 LYPAR
+854 LYPPR
-859 RDRLG
+859 RD
-864 KAFPNPDQH
+864 KIMPAFANPEQH
-873 FRSTQEMLDCFRPFL
+873 FRSTSEMMDCFRPFL
-888 SEEKCREIVIKNT
+888 SEEKCHEIVIENT
-901 NWVADQVEPIQI
+901 NKIAAQIEPIQI

-926 NSDVKLRE
+926 NSDAKLRE
-934 IINENIRKTYGDHP
+934 IINENIKKTYGDNP
-948 DPAIPERIEQELKG
+948 DPAIPARIEQELKG

-1039 EKKCPICGEIMEGNG
+1039 TKKCPVCGEIMEGNG

-1060 TFLGFKA
+1060 TFLGFNA

-1080 YQSKAHAYTRTLLS
+1080 YQAKAHAYTRTLLS

-1105 EPISNPHVI
+1105 EFITSPHVI

-1130 VRGYYERVLHQEWGA
+1130 VRGYYERVLHQEWGS

-1182 DFTPFQHP
+1182 DFTPYQHP

-1233 GIDIMTIPMNDP
+1233 GIDIRTIPMNDAR
-1245 KVLSLFSSPDALGL
+1245 VLSLFSTPKELGL
-1259 HQNPLGFKT
+1259 KRNPLNFKT

-1278 SFVQGL
+1278 NFVQGL
-1284 LEEALPHTFNDLLII
+1284 LEEANAHSFNDLLII

-1312 AEALIKNKTAT
+1312 AEALIKDKVTT
-1323 LQEVI
+1323 LQGVI

-1335 NDLIGWGIDNSKSF
+1335 NDLIGYGIDNSKAF

-1359 AGKPLKDEDI
+1359 VGKPLRQEDI
-1369 EEMKKHKVPD
+1369 DEMKKHNVPD

-1417 FYATYFTVRCDKFDI
+1417 FYATYFTVRCDKFDV
-1432 EVMTWPLDKIVEE
+1432 EVMTWPLDKIVDE
-1445 IHRLQAASKIP
+1445 IHRLQSASKIP
-1456 GTVFKDRFGEERK
+1456 GAIFKDRFGEERK

-1480 LICAAEMVDRG
+1480 LIAAAEMVDRG
-1491 FHIKNI
+1491 YHIKNI

-1504 SDWVVD
+1504 ADWVVD
-1510 EKGKSIIP
+1510 KEDNAIIP

-1529 AADTVVSARKDG
+1529 AADTVVAARKDG
-1541 TFISIEDLRDRT
+1541 PFISIEDLRDRT
-1553 KLSQTDIET
+1553 KLSQSDIET